1 MTRFIFVT
9 GGVVSSLG
17 KGIAAASLG
26 AILEARGLKIAMVK
40 LDPYINVDPGTM
52 SPFQHGEVFV
62 TADGTETDLDL
73 GHYERFV
80 RTTTGRNS
88 NFTTGR
94 IYERVIAKERRGDYL
109 GATVQVIPHITDE
122 IKRSIMLGAGDADVC
137 MVEIG
142 GTVGDI
148 ESLPFLEAIRQ
159 LGVELGRNLALYMHL
174 TLVPVVGGSGE
185 IKTKPTQHSVKELR
199 SIGIQ
204 PDVLLCR
211 CRETLPDEQRRKIA
225 LFTNVEERAVI
236 SAVDA
241 DDIYRIPLFLHEQAL
256 DDIVVDKLRLEVPP
270 ADLAAWRQVVN
281 AKVNPDGQIDIA
293 MVGKYVQ
300 IRDSYISLNEALMH
314 GGLKTRTR
322 VKVHYIESTDIEKE
336 GVGCLSGMDAVL
348 VPGGFGERGIEG
360 KIQALRYAREHGVP
374 YLGICLG
381 MQLAIIEY
389 GRHVL
394 KLADAHSTEFNRATT
409 HPVIALITEWQD
421 RSLGMQLRDEGSQL
435 GGTMRLGAQEIVLHS
450 GTQARELYGREV
462 IAERHRHRFEFNNNF
477 LEAYQRAGMKFSGFS
492 RDGLVEIIEL
502 PAHPWF
508 VATQFHPEFTS
519 TPRDGHPLFTG
530 FVRAARAYRGSQLP
544 AHETGRIRGW
554 NRSTPVSHSGSLR
567 GRVPGT
573 GAGSRRHA
581 QGSHRGAGHTADIQG
596 VVRQGQPLLG
606 QQFSR
611 PRARIGPEGAAVG
624 AAAVQAAGAH

>member
-1 MTRFIFVT
+1 MPRFIFVT

-17 KGIAAASLG
+17 KGIASASLA

-62 TADGTETDLDL
+62 TDDGTESDLDL

-80 RTTTGRNS
+80 RTVTGRHS

-122 IKRSIMLGAGDADVC
+122 IKASIMRGAGDSDVC

-142 GTVGDI
+142 GTGGDI

-159 LGVELGRNLALYMHL
+159 IGVELGRSQAIFMHL
-174 TLVPVVGGSGE
+174 TLVPVVGGGSE

-204 PDVLLCR
+204 PDILLCR
-211 CRETLPDEQRRKIA
+211 AHDPLPAEHRRKIA

-241 DDIYRIPLFLHEQAL
+241 RDIYEIPMLLHEQHL
-256 DDIVVDKLRLEVPP
+256 DEIVVEKLRLESKTQP
-270 ADLAAWRQVVN
+270 ADLSAWQAVVE
-281 AKVNPDGQIDIA
+281 AKANPTAEIHLA

-300 IRDSYISLNEALMH
+300 NRDSYISLNEALTH
-314 GGLKTRTR
+314 AGVKTRTR
-322 VKVHYIESTDIEKE
+322 VNIHFIESTDIEE
-336 GVGCLSGMDAVL
+336 QGTGVLQGMDAIL
-348 VPGGFGERGIEG
+348 VPGGFGERGVEG
-360 KIQALRYAREHGVP
+360 KIAAVRYAREQRIP

-381 MQLAIIEY
+381 MQLAVIEF

-394 KLADAHSTEFNRATT
+394 GLDGATSTEFNRTT
-409 HPVIALITEWQD
+409 PHPVVALITEWQD
-421 RSLGMQLRDEGSQL
+421 ALRGAQARDESSNL
-435 GGTMRLGAQEIVLHS
+435 GGTMRLGGQDVTLFE
-450 GTQARELYGREV
+450 GTRARALYGKGV
-462 IAERHRHRFEFNNNF
+462 IRERHRHRYEFYNTY
-477 LEAYQRAGMKFSGFS
+477 LERYRAAGLTFSGLS
-492 RDGLVEIIEL
+492 PDGLVEIVEL
-502 PAHPWF
+502 ADHPWF

-519 TPRDGHPLFTG
+519 NPRDGHPLFTG
-530 FVRAARAYRGSQLP
+530 FIAAARGH
-544 AHETGRIRGW
+544 HETR
-554 NRSTPVSHSGSLR
+554 
-567 GRVPGT
+567 
-573 GAGSRRHA
+573 
-581 QGSHRGAGHTADIQG
+581 
-596 VVRQGQPLLG
+596 
-606 QQFSR
+606 
-611 PRARIGPEGAAVG
+611 
-624 AAAVQAAGAH
+624 